1 MWFSKKFKAWT
12 EEHADQAGYLRDF
25 GAYEED
31 LVSIRIQRFPIP
43 IGSVDRLLR
52 ASGLAARSFLE
63 NVDPTSVAYWQTT
76 FAQKLSGFDVC
87 RKTLPCVQ
95 RALQGRPLLLSDLE
109 QIAYHH
115 PVNFDDMVLYTE
127 YEHHVRSLA
136 DIYIRTYPDNDQIT
150 DMIRYKNDAH
160 TQNYVPFL
168 RKFEDYL
175 FESGRFSEWNSV
187 MSDGLKHVM
196 RDKVTTAANA
206 KKMMVFAGWDES
218 DLRDVRRDSIDFS
231 VIAARVEKEKGVGI
245 HEVPLPE
252 LFRMSRSKVGI
263 RY

>member
-52 ASGLAARSFLE
+52 ASGLGARSFLD

-76 FAQKLSGFDVC
+76 FAQKLSRADVC

-95 RALQGRPLLLSDLE
+95 RALQGRPLLLSHLE
-109 QIAYHH
+109 EIAYHH

-127 YEHHVRSLA
+127 YEHHVRGLA

-150 DMIRYKNDAH
+150 DIIRYKNDAH

-168 RKFEDYL
+168 RKFEDFLFDSGRYTQ
-175 FESGRFSEWNSV
+175 FESETGIKV
-187 MSDGLKHVM
+187 TDVM
-196 RDKVTTAANA
+196 RSEVCGVYQARQ
-206 KKMMVFAGWDES
+206 MMAFAGWNFD
-218 DLRDVRRDSIDFS
+218 DLKDVRRDSIKF
-231 VIAARVEKEKGVGI
+231 VIEK
-245 HEVPLPE
+245 PDPTASFAQ
-252 LFRMSRSKVGI
+252 LFLTHQAQA
-263 RY
+263 